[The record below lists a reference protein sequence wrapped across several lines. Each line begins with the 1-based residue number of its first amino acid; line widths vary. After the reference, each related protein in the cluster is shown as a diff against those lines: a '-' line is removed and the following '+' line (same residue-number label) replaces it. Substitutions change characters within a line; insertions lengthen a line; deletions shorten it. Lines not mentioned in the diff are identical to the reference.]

1 MMLKNKTL
9 VVCGAGP
16 GLGSE
21 VARGALRDGAN
32 LVLAARTEKK
42 LTALAD
48 ELQAPERVAV
58 AVTDIRD
65 EQDCARL
72 AAVGLLAHRGE
83 GGHARGCGGRPPP
96 PPKTLSGNAL

>member
-42 LTALAD
+42 
-48 ELQAPERVAV
+48 
-58 AVTDIRD
+58 IRN
-65 EQDCARL
+65 AR
-72 AAVGLLAHRGE
+72 AE
-83 GGHARGCGGRPPP
+83 GSFCFWRYQARGV
-96 PPKTLSGNAL
+96 KSKQMYFLALRVPRM